1 MENEASPEP
10 LGSQPESGSPSGFP
24 DLGALFGGG
33 GADSPFA
40 AVTEMLASAQRNLA
54 AVTSEGVAGGG
65 AVRVT
70 LNGERR
76 MTAITIA
83 PEVLESGDAE
93 MLQDLILAAASEAFE
108 KANASKQEAVGGLA
122 GLFGGN
128 ES

>member
-1 MENEASPEP
+1 MDNAANPEP
-10 LGSQPESGSPSGFP
+10 LGSPSESASQAGFP
-24 DLGALFGGG
+24 DLGALFGGSG
-33 GADSPFA
+33 EGSPFA

-70 LNGERR
+70 LNGQRR
-76 MTAITIA
+76 MTAIPIA

-93 MLQDLILAAASEAFE
+93 MLQDLILAAANEAFE
-108 KANASKQEAVGGLA
+108 KASASKNEAVGGLA
-122 GLFGGN
+122 GLFGGS